1 MVTYFQSC
9 EKWLAD
15 SGLEW
20 EYNLR
25 FEADD
30 IIASWANQAN
40 TKDLPAIIISNDR
53 DLHAATTAS
62 TTFITATAIY
72 SGEAL
77 SQRQLNRKIGISPTC
92 LADIKALAGDKG
104 DNIPSVPDIGF
115 STAIKLIRRFGSIEQ
130 LIDNLDILRTL
141 KWPKRNQWAE
151 SLSTHREQIQIAKQL
166 AKLYQPETQ
175 HHPC

>member
-1 MVTYFQSC
+1 MVSYFQSC
-9 EKWLAD
+9 EQWLAD
-15 SGLEW
+15 SGYAW

-30 IIASWANQAN
+30 IIASWASQAN
-40 TKDLPAIIISNDR
+40 EKDLPAIIISNDR
-53 DLHAATTAS
+53 DLHAATNAS
-62 TTFITATAIY
+62 TAFITAQAIH

-77 SQRQLNRKIGISPTC
+77 TQRQLNRKIGISPTC
-92 LADIKALAGDKG
+92 LADVKALAGDKG
-104 DNIPSVPDIGF
+104 DNIPSVPEIGF
-115 STAIKLIRRFGSIEQ
+115 STATKLIRRFGSVEQ

-151 SLSTHREQIQIAKQL
+151 ALSAHREQIHIAKQL

-175 HHPC
+175 HQPC